1 MREASHHSKELLQTL
16 ADITSKIVE
25 WIINLAPLGILG
37 LVYTTISDNG
47 FQTLKSYSILL
58 LVLIASML
66 IVVLIINPLISFIML
81 RKNPYPLVWRCLRVS
96 GVTAFFTRSSALRQ
110 ISPLT

>member
-37 LVYTTISDNG
+37 LVYTTISGKG
-47 FQTLKSYSILL
+47 FQALKSYGIL
-58 LVLIASML
+58 
-66 IVVLIINPLISFIML
+66 
-81 RKNPYPLVWRCLRVS
+81 
-96 GVTAFFTRSSALRQ
+96 
-110 ISPLT
+110 

>member
-81 RKNPYPLVWRCLRVS
+81 QKNPYPLVWCCLRVS
-96 GVTAFFTRSSALRQ
+96 GGTAFFTRSSALRQ
-110 ISPLT
+110 TSPLT